1 MTASIEATDEELKN
15 GVVAVDKKDGNV
27 SGSVMIDHIKK
38 KEDGSGDF
46 DITYVGFDHSSN
58 LGKLTRTLHY
68 TDYESPK
75 FELSDALRFPAGKQ
89 INLLSY
95 FSATDCI
102 DGNITPFISIGG
114 DTAVLDKKPQQ
125 GFYDC
130 TVSVTNSVGDTVTL
144 PIQVEVYDGN
154 AARPQINLS
163 SYLVY
168 LQAGSEFDPNS
179 YLTQIKEYDKVK
191 QVVFSENVA
200 DPDNQI
206 SITQIYVESGVDI
219 YTPGVYT
226 VSYLYTSP
234 ASGLDCT
241 AKLIV
246 VVMIQEGYKSQSLD
260 SQIDLR
266 YIFRTLKKNAVFIL
280 MCVCLTGMF
289 SYVILDHSLKDTYT
303 VSVNLCVIPR
313 DNTSE
318 KLAETNIENALER
331 SVNVLNSD
339 TMRDQIMKASGSS
352 RVKGNLSASVV
363 ADTNIIRMSASGT
376 NAESAY
382 KLLKGA
388 LQQYPELSDYF
399 ESGYVLQPLSS
410 ISANNVQKT
419 EKATLRYSLLL
430 ILLVLAGGIGATVC
444 LCIFTDKIHSME
456 QAKRLLDI
464 PMIGSL
470 DYVKKKSGQKALLIS
485 DQDTD
490 HVYEEAVD
498 RIVTSIR
505 SEMSAE
511 GYKTLMVGSIKEND
525 GKSTVTA
532 NIALNLARR
541 GKKVVLV
548 DCDMRHPS
556 LAKIFD
562 ATVDPKEQFSEY
574 LLGKCELDQVLK
586 QTEVQ
591 AHPMDCIWQKKAV
604 AKPYRLL
611 GSERFISLIN
621 QLKEQFDYVVM
632 DTPPL
637 ELIRDA
643 EIISE
648 TADAMLM
655 VMRQDEVHAVAVN
668 DTVDL
673 LEENGVTV
681 IGGVLNMTKGERD
694 TSKDRDGYRKY
705 YNENAKIENAG
716 E

>member
-1 MTASIEATDEELKN
+1 MSQ
-15 GVVAVDKKDGNV
+15 
-27 SGSVMIDHIKK
+27 
-38 KEDGSGDF
+38 
-46 DITYVGFDHSSN
+46 
-58 LGKLTRTLHY
+58 
-68 TDYESPK
+68 ES
-75 FELSDALRFPAGKQ
+75 
-89 INLLSY
+89 
-95 FSATDCI
+95 
-102 DGNITPFISIGG
+102 
-114 DTAVLDKKPQQ
+114 
-125 GFYDC
+125 
-130 TVSVTNSVGDTVTL
+130 
-144 PIQVEVYDGN
+144 
-154 AARPQINLS
+154 
-163 SYLVY
+163 
-168 LQAGSEFDPNS
+168 
-179 YLTQIKEYDKVK
+179 
-191 QVVFSENVA
+191 
-200 DPDNQI
+200 
-206 SITQIYVESGVDI
+206 
-219 YTPGVYT
+219 
-226 VSYLYTSP
+226 
-234 ASGLDCT
+234 
-241 AKLIV
+241 
-246 VVMIQEGYKSQSLD
+246 YKSQSLD

-388 LQQYPELSDYF
+388 LQQYPELSDYY

-430 ILLVLAGGIGATVC
+430 IFLVLAGGIGATVC

-562 ATVDPKEQFSEY
+562 ATVDPKKQFSEY

-611 GSERFISLIN
+611 GSERFISLID

-668 DTVDL
+668 DAVDL

-681 IGGVLNMTKGERD
+681 IGGVLNICPLLNMDNLGRLIPRYKIRTKRKVIRAIVDKMAEYADHQTDYTGKCYISHSGCYEDAKAVADLVQSRFPYLKEKVEINNVGTTIGSHTGPGTVALFFWGD
-694 TSKDRDGYRKY
+694 TRT
-705 YNENAKIENAG
+705 E
-716 E
+716 

>member
-1 MTASIEATDEELKN
+1 M
-15 GVVAVDKKDGNV
+15 
-27 SGSVMIDHIKK
+27 
-38 KEDGSGDF
+38 
-46 DITYVGFDHSSN
+46 
-58 LGKLTRTLHY
+58 
-68 TDYESPK
+68 
-75 FELSDALRFPAGKQ
+75 
-89 INLLSY
+89 
-95 FSATDCI
+95 
-102 DGNITPFISIGG
+102 
-114 DTAVLDKKPQQ
+114 
-125 GFYDC
+125 
-130 TVSVTNSVGDTVTL
+130 
-144 PIQVEVYDGN
+144 
-154 AARPQINLS
+154 
-163 SYLVY
+163 
-168 LQAGSEFDPNS
+168 
-179 YLTQIKEYDKVK
+179 
-191 QVVFSENVA
+191 
-200 DPDNQI
+200 
-206 SITQIYVESGVDI
+206 
-219 YTPGVYT
+219 
-226 VSYLYTSP
+226 
-234 ASGLDCT
+234 
-241 AKLIV
+241 
-246 VVMIQEGYKSQSLD
+246 
-260 SQIDLR
+260 
-266 YIFRTLKKNAVFIL
+266 
-280 MCVCLTGMF
+280 
-289 SYVILDHSLKDTYT
+289 
-303 VSVNLCVIPR
+303 
-313 DNTSE
+313 
-318 KLAETNIENALER
+318 
-331 SVNVLNSD
+331 NVLNSD

-388 LQQYPELSDYF
+388 LQQYPELSDYY

-430 ILLVLAGGIGATVC
+430 IFLVLAGGIGATVC

-485 DQDTD
+485 DQ
-490 HVYEEAVD
+490 
-498 RIVTSIR
+498 
-505 SEMSAE
+505 
-511 GYKTLMVGSIKEND
+511 
-525 GKSTVTA
+525 A

>member
-1 MTASIEATDEELKN
+1 M
-15 GVVAVDKKDGNV
+15 
-27 SGSVMIDHIKK
+27 
-38 KEDGSGDF
+38 
-46 DITYVGFDHSSN
+46 
-58 LGKLTRTLHY
+58 
-68 TDYESPK
+68 
-75 FELSDALRFPAGKQ
+75 
-89 INLLSY
+89 
-95 FSATDCI
+95 
-102 DGNITPFISIGG
+102 
-114 DTAVLDKKPQQ
+114 
-125 GFYDC
+125 
-130 TVSVTNSVGDTVTL
+130 
-144 PIQVEVYDGN
+144 
-154 AARPQINLS
+154 
-163 SYLVY
+163 
-168 LQAGSEFDPNS
+168 
-179 YLTQIKEYDKVK
+179 
-191 QVVFSENVA
+191 
-200 DPDNQI
+200 
-206 SITQIYVESGVDI
+206 
-219 YTPGVYT
+219 
-226 VSYLYTSP
+226 
-234 ASGLDCT
+234 
-241 AKLIV
+241 
-246 VVMIQEGYKSQSLD
+246 
-260 SQIDLR
+260 
-266 YIFRTLKKNAVFIL
+266 
-280 MCVCLTGMF
+280 
-289 SYVILDHSLKDTYT
+289 
-303 VSVNLCVIPR
+303 
-313 DNTSE
+313 
-318 KLAETNIENALER
+318 
-331 SVNVLNSD
+331 
-339 TMRDQIMKASGSS
+339 
-352 RVKGNLSASVV
+352 
-363 ADTNIIRMSASGT
+363 
-376 NAESAY
+376 
-382 KLLKGA
+382 
-388 LQQYPELSDYF
+388 
-399 ESGYVLQPLSS
+399 SS

-586 QTEVQ
+586 QMEVQ

-611 GSERFISLIN
+611 GSERFISLID

-668 DTVDL
+668 DAVDL

-694 TSKDRDGYRKY
+694 TSKDRDGYSKY

>member
-1 MTASIEATDEELKN
+1 MS
-15 GVVAVDKKDGNV
+15 
-27 SGSVMIDHIKK
+27 
-38 KEDGSGDF
+38 
-46 DITYVGFDHSSN
+46 
-58 LGKLTRTLHY
+58 
-68 TDYESPK
+68 
-75 FELSDALRFPAGKQ
+75 
-89 INLLSY
+89 
-95 FSATDCI
+95 
-102 DGNITPFISIGG
+102 
-114 DTAVLDKKPQQ
+114 
-125 GFYDC
+125 
-130 TVSVTNSVGDTVTL
+130 
-144 PIQVEVYDGN
+144 
-154 AARPQINLS
+154 
-163 SYLVY
+163 
-168 LQAGSEFDPNS
+168 
-179 YLTQIKEYDKVK
+179 
-191 QVVFSENVA
+191 
-200 DPDNQI
+200 
-206 SITQIYVESGVDI
+206 
-219 YTPGVYT
+219 
-226 VSYLYTSP
+226 
-234 ASGLDCT
+234 
-241 AKLIV
+241 
-246 VVMIQEGYKSQSLD
+246 QEGYKSQSLD

-574 LLGKCELDQVLK
+574 LLGKCELDQVLI
-586 QTEVQ
+586 
-591 AHPMDCIWQKKAV
+591 D
-604 AKPYRLL
+604 
-611 GSERFISLIN
+611 

-694 TSKDRDGYRKY
+694 TSKDRDGYSKY

>member
-1 MTASIEATDEELKN
+1 
-15 GVVAVDKKDGNV
+15 
-27 SGSVMIDHIKK
+27 
-38 KEDGSGDF
+38 
-46 DITYVGFDHSSN
+46 
-58 LGKLTRTLHY
+58 
-68 TDYESPK
+68 
-75 FELSDALRFPAGKQ
+75 
-89 INLLSY
+89 
-95 FSATDCI
+95 
-102 DGNITPFISIGG
+102 
-114 DTAVLDKKPQQ
+114 
-125 GFYDC
+125 
-130 TVSVTNSVGDTVTL
+130 
-144 PIQVEVYDGN
+144 
-154 AARPQINLS
+154 
-163 SYLVY
+163 
-168 LQAGSEFDPNS
+168 
-179 YLTQIKEYDKVK
+179 
-191 QVVFSENVA
+191 
-200 DPDNQI
+200 
-206 SITQIYVESGVDI
+206 
-219 YTPGVYT
+219 
-226 VSYLYTSP
+226 
-234 ASGLDCT
+234 
-241 AKLIV
+241 
-246 VVMIQEGYKSQSLD
+246 MIQEGYKSQSLD

-511 GYKTLMVGSIKEND
+511 GYKTLMVGSGSTKGVDADVADKVTDEN
-525 GKSTVTA
+525 
-532 NIALNLARR
+532 
-541 GKKVVLV
+541 
-548 DCDMRHPS
+548 
-556 LAKIFD
+556 
-562 ATVDPKEQFSEY
+562 
-574 LLGKCELDQVLK
+574 
-586 QTEVQ
+586 
-591 AHPMDCIWQKKAV
+591 
-604 AKPYRLL
+604 
-611 GSERFISLIN
+611 
-621 QLKEQFDYVVM
+621 
-632 DTPPL
+632 
-637 ELIRDA
+637 
-643 EIISE
+643 
-648 TADAMLM
+648 
-655 VMRQDEVHAVAVN
+655 
-668 DTVDL
+668 
-673 LEENGVTV
+673 LEETISKLKAFSKATGSIIAVTGAIDLVCNSEKCYVIRNGKPQMSSIT
-681 IGGVLNMTKGERD
+681 GTGCQLSGLMTAYLVANSDNKLEAAAAAVCLMGL
-694 TSKDRDGYRKY
+694 
-705 YNENAKIENAG
+705 AG
-716 E
+716 EIAYDRMQDGDGNSTYRNRIIDAIYNMDGETLEKGAKYEIK

>member
-1 MTASIEATDEELKN
+1 MRMVYRYAYKCGDQRSVKGRILSALLHMFGGIESEPDKEVQKIKVAIIGAGRVGVSLAEELLNNPEASYLPRCFIETNPEKVGREIQGLPIWSEDEATFSRLGEYEVQEIIFAIPSMD
-15 GVVAVDKKDGNV
+15 A
-27 SGSVMIDHIKK
+27 KK
-38 KEDGSGDF
+38 KKKLYEYYKKAGYKLKVYDYPIVYTAGGKRHLREF
-46 DITYVGFDHSSN
+46 DID
-58 LGKLTRTLHY
+58 
-68 TDYESPK
+68 
-75 FELSDALRFPAGKQ
+75 
-89 INLLSY
+89 
-95 FSATDCI
+95 
-102 DGNITPFISIGG
+102 
-114 DTAVLDKKPQQ
+114 
-125 GFYDC
+125 
-130 TVSVTNSVGDTVTL
+130 
-144 PIQVEVYDGN
+144 
-154 AARPQINLS
+154 
-163 SYLVY
+163 
-168 LQAGSEFDPNS
+168 
-179 YLTQIKEYDKVK
+179 
-191 QVVFSENVA
+191 
-200 DPDNQI
+200 
-206 SITQIYVESGVDI
+206 
-219 YTPGVYT
+219 
-226 VSYLYTSP
+226 
-234 ASGLDCT
+234 
-241 AKLIV
+241 
-246 VVMIQEGYKSQSLD
+246 
-260 SQIDLR
+260 
-266 YIFRTLKKNAVFIL
+266 
-280 MCVCLTGMF
+280 
-289 SYVILDHSLKDTYT
+289 VILDHSLKDTYT

>member
-1 MTASIEATDEELKN
+1 MS
-15 GVVAVDKKDGNV
+15 
-27 SGSVMIDHIKK
+27 
-38 KEDGSGDF
+38 
-46 DITYVGFDHSSN
+46 
-58 LGKLTRTLHY
+58 
-68 TDYESPK
+68 
-75 FELSDALRFPAGKQ
+75 
-89 INLLSY
+89 
-95 FSATDCI
+95 
-102 DGNITPFISIGG
+102 
-114 DTAVLDKKPQQ
+114 
-125 GFYDC
+125 
-130 TVSVTNSVGDTVTL
+130 
-144 PIQVEVYDGN
+144 
-154 AARPQINLS
+154 
-163 SYLVY
+163 
-168 LQAGSEFDPNS
+168 
-179 YLTQIKEYDKVK
+179 
-191 QVVFSENVA
+191 
-200 DPDNQI
+200 
-206 SITQIYVESGVDI
+206 
-219 YTPGVYT
+219 
-226 VSYLYTSP
+226 
-234 ASGLDCT
+234 
-241 AKLIV
+241 
-246 VVMIQEGYKSQSLD
+246 QEGYKSQSLD

-399 ESGYVLQPLSS
+399 ESGYVLQSLSS

-586 QTEVQ
+586 QMEVQ

-604 AKPYRLL
+604 AKPHCLL
-611 GSERFISLIN
+611 GSERFISLID

-668 DTVDL
+668 DAVDL

-694 TSKDRDGYRKY
+694 TSKDRDGYSKY
-705 YNENAKIENAG
+705 YKENAKIENAG

>member
-1 MTASIEATDEELKN
+1 MSQ
-15 GVVAVDKKDGNV
+15 
-27 SGSVMIDHIKK
+27 
-38 KEDGSGDF
+38 
-46 DITYVGFDHSSN
+46 
-58 LGKLTRTLHY
+58 
-68 TDYESPK
+68 ES
-75 FELSDALRFPAGKQ
+75 
-89 INLLSY
+89 
-95 FSATDCI
+95 
-102 DGNITPFISIGG
+102 
-114 DTAVLDKKPQQ
+114 
-125 GFYDC
+125 
-130 TVSVTNSVGDTVTL
+130 
-144 PIQVEVYDGN
+144 
-154 AARPQINLS
+154 
-163 SYLVY
+163 
-168 LQAGSEFDPNS
+168 
-179 YLTQIKEYDKVK
+179 
-191 QVVFSENVA
+191 
-200 DPDNQI
+200 
-206 SITQIYVESGVDI
+206 
-219 YTPGVYT
+219 
-226 VSYLYTSP
+226 
-234 ASGLDCT
+234 
-241 AKLIV
+241 
-246 VVMIQEGYKSQSLD
+246 YKSQSLD

-388 LQQYPELSDYF
+388 LQQYPELSDYY

-430 ILLVLAGGIGATVC
+430 IFLVLAGGIGATVC

-511 GYKTLMVGSIKEND
+511 GYKTLMVGSIKE
-525 GKSTVTA
+525 
-532 NIALNLARR
+532 
-541 GKKVVLV
+541 KKVVLV

-621 QLKEQFDYVVM
+621 QLKGQFDYVVM

>member
-1 MTASIEATDEELKN
+1 MSQ
-15 GVVAVDKKDGNV
+15 
-27 SGSVMIDHIKK
+27 
-38 KEDGSGDF
+38 
-46 DITYVGFDHSSN
+46 
-58 LGKLTRTLHY
+58 
-68 TDYESPK
+68 ES
-75 FELSDALRFPAGKQ
+75 
-89 INLLSY
+89 
-95 FSATDCI
+95 
-102 DGNITPFISIGG
+102 
-114 DTAVLDKKPQQ
+114 
-125 GFYDC
+125 
-130 TVSVTNSVGDTVTL
+130 
-144 PIQVEVYDGN
+144 
-154 AARPQINLS
+154 
-163 SYLVY
+163 
-168 LQAGSEFDPNS
+168 
-179 YLTQIKEYDKVK
+179 
-191 QVVFSENVA
+191 
-200 DPDNQI
+200 
-206 SITQIYVESGVDI
+206 
-219 YTPGVYT
+219 
-226 VSYLYTSP
+226 
-234 ASGLDCT
+234 
-241 AKLIV
+241 
-246 VVMIQEGYKSQSLD
+246 YKSQSLD

-388 LQQYPELSDYF
+388 LQQYPELSDYY

-430 ILLVLAGGIGATVC
+430 IFLVLAGGIGATVC

-611 GSERFISLIN
+611 GSERFISLNN

-681 IGGVLNMTKGERD
+681 IGGVLNICPLLNMDNLGRLIPRYKIRTKRKVIRAIVDKMAEYADHQTDYTGKCYISHSGCYEDAKAVADLVQSRFPYLKEKVEINNVGTTIGSHTGPGTVALFFWGD
-694 TSKDRDGYRKY
+694 TRT
-705 YNENAKIENAG
+705 E
-716 E
+716 

>member
-1 MTASIEATDEELKN
+1 MS
-15 GVVAVDKKDGNV
+15 
-27 SGSVMIDHIKK
+27 
-38 KEDGSGDF
+38 
-46 DITYVGFDHSSN
+46 
-58 LGKLTRTLHY
+58 
-68 TDYESPK
+68 
-75 FELSDALRFPAGKQ
+75 
-89 INLLSY
+89 
-95 FSATDCI
+95 
-102 DGNITPFISIGG
+102 
-114 DTAVLDKKPQQ
+114 
-125 GFYDC
+125 
-130 TVSVTNSVGDTVTL
+130 
-144 PIQVEVYDGN
+144 
-154 AARPQINLS
+154 
-163 SYLVY
+163 
-168 LQAGSEFDPNS
+168 
-179 YLTQIKEYDKVK
+179 
-191 QVVFSENVA
+191 
-200 DPDNQI
+200 
-206 SITQIYVESGVDI
+206 
-219 YTPGVYT
+219 
-226 VSYLYTSP
+226 
-234 ASGLDCT
+234 
-241 AKLIV
+241 
-246 VVMIQEGYKSQSLD
+246 QEGYKSQSLD

-611 GSERFISLIN
+611 GSERFISLID

-681 IGGVLNMTKGERD
+681 IGGVLNICPLLNMDNLGRLIPRYKIRTKRKVIRAIVDKMAEYADHQTDYTGKCYISHSGCYEDAEAVADLVQSRFPYLKEKVEINNVGTTIGSHTGPGTVALFFWGD
-694 TSKDRDGYRKY
+694 TRT
-705 YNENAKIENAG
+705 E
-716 E
+716 